1 MNLITTGTSE
11 LPLPR
16 PLGEIAIDEFKI
28 YDGNNNLILWNT
40 LGSINEIQNSS
51 VGLNGIFNN
60 VGDVHFIPG
69 VSGNAVMAKPV
80 WARGVEPD
88 KEYNL
93 TTTNLTD
100 NFYTQNGN
108 DTINSTF
115 ANLQQKD
122 VLNASGGIDTL
133 IITLGVTTDSIAFNA
148 SNTINQ
154 VNIPGTTITNFE
166 RFDLSGFL
174 GMTNFSGSTGS
185 DWVKAGTGNDY
196 LGGGDGNDYLNGG
209 AGIDTMGGGLG
220 DDTYVIDNLADAVI
234 EFFNNGVDTIESPFT
249 WTLATNLENLVLTG
263 TSHLNGTGNELDNTL
278 SGNSGNNILD
288 GLLGGDR
295 LMGGLGNDTYIVD
308 NIRDVVTE
316 NANEG
321 QDLVQATVNTT
332 LTNNVED
339 LTLLGT
345 ANINGTGNNAN
356 NILTGN
362 SGANLLK
369 GLNGNDTLSGGA
381 GNDTLIG
388 GLGNDR

>member
-1 MNLITTGTSE
+1 
-11 LPLPR
+11 
-16 PLGEIAIDEFKI
+16 
-28 YDGNNNLILWNT
+28 
-40 LGSINEIQNSS
+40 
-51 VGLNGIFNN
+51 
-60 VGDVHFIPG
+60 
-69 VSGNAVMAKPV
+69 
-80 WARGVEPD
+80 
-88 KEYNL
+88 
-93 TTTNLTD
+93 
-100 NFYTQNGN
+100 
-108 DTINSTF
+108 
-115 ANLQQKD
+115 
-122 VLNASGGIDTL
+122 
-133 IITLGVTTDSIAFNA
+133 
-148 SNTINQ
+148 
-154 VNIPGTTITNFE
+154 
-166 RFDLSGFL
+166 
-174 GMTNFSGSTGS
+174 
-185 DWVKAGTGNDY
+185 
-196 LGGGDGNDYLNGG
+196 
-209 AGIDTMGGGLG
+209 
-220 DDTYVIDNLADAVI
+220 DAVI

-388 GLGNDR
+388 GLGNDRLTGGEGADQFLFGSGSAFKTSNLGVDTLTDFTKNSDKIALSKVTYNALISPVGTLQTAEFVQINSSLSNELSLVGSSSEKVVYNQTTGNLFYNPDGATSGLTN